1 MHINDKNLFECVYRQ
16 SHVCVWWMRLCRE
29 RMCTCACVRACQP
42 LFMYTKNVSCTKSN
56 KQKILYGDM
65 NLNYMLVNESSVRR
79 VGFALRRRLSCLPAE
94 KKICIGQFKAIQSV
108 LSCLC
113 KISYLNLWRRR
124 KKTKKNKN
132 LRYGEMISFFSLVIE
147 FYLSH

>member
-1 MHINDKNLFECVYRQ
+1 M
-16 SHVCVWWMRLCRE
+16 HVCLR
-29 RMCTCACVRACQP
+29 ACVLAS
-42 LFMYTKNVSCTKSN
+42 LFLCTQKMYHVQNQTN
-56 KQKILYGDM
+56 KKILYGDM

-113 KISYLNLWRRR
+113 KISYLNL
-124 KKTKKNKN
+124 
-132 LRYGEMISFFSLVIE
+132 
-147 FYLSH
+147 